1 MVKYNKINVGLSDS
15 QLNKLKLAPK
25 NRAGVEWISKFLMVI
40 IYLTNYY

>member
-25 NRAGVEWISKFLMVI
+25 NQTGVEWISKFLMVI
-40 IYLTNYY
+40 IYLANYY